1 MADLEYPKR
10 PPFYANKLT
19 RLLFKTATANHS
31 GADMCYL
38 VTQIAH
44 QEDAARYAGP
54 VTFWNEQLMAICGFK
69 SVRALDRAREK
80 AINSGWLVYQKGGK
94 GLVGKY
100 WTTVP
105 SQYINTPDGPMDES
119 GIHAELFVADDV
131 KREPATETPDKR
143 QTNAEETPHNSQRT
157 AEETP
162 EKCLT
167 FLPIP
172 LPDPGPLP
180 DSKFGGEVD
189 VPPSPPATTAEK
201 TKAKADKIFPD
212 PPAETAI
219 TFECSGRTAVWHLV
233 APQMDVWQQLY
244 PALDVPQECRQAK
257 AWILANQKNRKTAD
271 GMMKFLVGWLNRA
284 QNRGGSGNGN
294 NNSRGSGRGTPAIG
308 DGQRFNAEAAAK
320 RGVHDF

>member
-1 MADLEYPKR
+1 MAELEYPKR

-19 RLLFKTATANHS
+19 RLLFKTATANHA

-44 QEDAARYAGP
+44 QEDAARYAGA

-80 AINSGWLVYQKGGK
+80 AVKAGWLIYQKGGK

-105 SQYINTPDGPMDES
+105 PQYANMPDGPMDES
-119 GIHAELFVADDV
+119 GVHAELFVADGV
-131 KREPATETPDKR
+131 NRCLATETPDKR
-143 QTNAEETPHNSQRT
+143 QTNAEEPPHNSQRT
-157 AEETP
+157 AEEQP

-167 FLPIP
+167 FLPNPI
-172 LPDPGPLP
+172 PDPSPNSVTG
-180 DSKFGGEVD
+180 SEVE
-189 VPPSPPATTAEK
+189 VPPSKPTPTAKVKPERLY
-201 TKAKADKIFPD
+201 PE

-233 APQMDVWQQLY
+233 TPQIDVWQQLY

-284 QNRGGSGNGN
+284 QNQGGSNNGN
-294 NNSRGSGRGTPAIG
+294 NYGRGGTRGTPAIG